1 MRLAGKSGKEE
12 AMTGTPLERRR
23 EANADAGALAAIRE
37 RIEAS
42 GVEYLYRAR
51 FCGTVTDWEF
61 QMYAEAA
68 P

>member
-1 MRLAGKSGKEE
+1 
-12 AMTGTPLERRR
+12 MTSTALERHR
-23 EANADAGALAAIRE
+23 EANADTGALGDELADLLVACK
-37 RIEAS
+37 S
-42 GVEYLYRAR
+42 DGRAR

>member
-1 MRLAGKSGKEE
+1 
-12 AMTGTPLERRR
+12 MTGTPLERHR

-42 GVEYLYRAR
+42 GVEYVEHRERYRPIYQKVIGYAQAL
-51 FCGTVTDWEF
+51 EF

>member
-1 MRLAGKSGKEE
+1 MRHETRRKEE
-12 AMTGTPLERRR
+12 AMTGTPLERHR

-37 RIEAS
+37 RIEA
-42 GVEYLYRAR
+42 A
-51 FCGTVTDWEF
+51 DWEF

>member
-1 MRLAGKSGKEE
+1 
-12 AMTGTPLERRR
+12 MTGTPLERHR

-42 GVEYLYRAR
+42 GVEYVEHLERCRPIYQKVIGCAQAL
-51 FCGTVTDWEF
+51 EF

>member
-1 MRLAGKSGKEE
+1 
-12 AMTGTPLERRR
+12 MTGTPLERHR

-42 GVEYLYRAR
+42 GVEHLERYRPIYQKVIGYAQAL
-51 FCGTVTDWEF
+51 EF
-61 QMYAEAA
+61 QIYGEAA

>member
-23 EANADAGALAAIRE
+23 EADAGALAAIRE

-42 GVEYLYRAR
+42 GVEYLYLAR